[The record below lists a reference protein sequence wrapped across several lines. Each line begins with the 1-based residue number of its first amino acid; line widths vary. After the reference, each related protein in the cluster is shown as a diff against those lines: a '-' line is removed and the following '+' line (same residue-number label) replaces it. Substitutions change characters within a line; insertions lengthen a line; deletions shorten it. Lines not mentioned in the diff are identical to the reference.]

1 MKAFAMINT
10 AFDFRTD
17 AGERDPDTHSAT
29 LRRYHRLLWSKA
41 LPGGEAFNLDDT
53 TPGEYLHHRSQLGEF
68 FLASDSVIPTF
79 RDWMRMQSIVTQL
92 PEADKEAFETIR
104 CTIGGMLL
112 FPSNKIDGKLT
123 INGARGLN
131 PRIADRIDL
140 TLECI
145 RRHYRL
151 EASPLGETLQRYRD
165 FFSLFGDFP
174 GYVEFFLLQ
183 DLVTDDAGRVKFSM
197 HFDDFTT
204 PAVPRDIETYKEYR
218 RLTIEF
224 VKARNG
230 RIYQWVFEHQQQ
242 TPEHKGPPGLPS
254 R

>member
-1 MKAFAMINT
+1 MKAFAMIDT

-17 AGERDPDTHSAT
+17 AGEGDPDTHSAT

-53 TPGEYLHHRSQLGEF
+53 TPGVYLHHRSQLGEF
-68 FLASDSVIPTF
+68 FLASDSVILTF

-92 PEADKEAFETIR
+92 PEAEKEAFETIS

-112 FPSNKIDGKLT
+112 FPSNRVDGKLT
-123 INGARGLN
+123 INGARGLSS
-131 PRIADRIDL
+131 RIADRIDL

-145 RRHYRL
+145 RRHYRF
-151 EASPLGETLQRYRD
+151 EASPLDETLQRYRD
-165 FFSLFGDFP
+165 FFSLFVDFP

-230 RIYQWVFEHQQQ
+230 RIYQWVVEHQQQ
-242 TPEHKGPPGLPS
+242 TPEHKGPPGLPT

>member
-1 MKAFAMINT
+1 MIDT

-17 AGERDPDTHSAT
+17 AGARDPDKHSPT

-41 LPGGEAFNLDDT
+41 LPGGETFKLDDT
-53 TPGEYLHHRSQLGEF
+53 TPDEYLHHRSQLGEF

-79 RDWMRMQSIVTQL
+79 RDYMRMQSIVTQL
-92 PEADKEAFETIR
+92 PEADKEAFETIS

-112 FPSNKIDGKLT
+112 FPSNKIDGKPT
-123 INGARGLN
+123 INGARGLH

-145 RRHYRL
+145 RRHYRF
-151 EASPLGETLQRYRD
+151 EASPLDETLQRYRD

-183 DLVTDDAGRVKFSM
+183 DLITDDAGRVKFSM

-204 PAVPRDIETYKEYR
+204 PALPRDIETYKEYR

-224 VKARNG
+224 VKARND
-230 RIYQWVFEHQQQ
+230 RIYRWGVGHQQQ
-242 TPEHKGPPGLPS
+242 MPEHKGPPGLPS